1 MLKQPILAAV
11 DLGSNSFRLQVA
23 RVEGDQLYMLDGLRE
38 PVRLAAGITADK
50 YLDAEA
56 QQRALIALARFAE
69 RLRGLPREAVRA
81 VGTNSLRVAKNAADF
96 IPQAEHVLGFPIEVI
111 AGREEARLIYLGVAH
126 GLPQSKDNRLVMDI
140 GGGSTEFIIG
150 NGLTP
155 LKLESLYM
163 GCISFSNRFF
173 PDGKITKQNLKQ
185 AELAARIELQTI
197 VADYKGKWRQALGSS
212 GTAKT
217 IAEILE
223 LNGYSKGGIT
233 REGLE
238 KLRAHLLHTGDVQKL
253 DLQGLRPDRIHAL
266 AGGFAIMYAAFCEL
280 DIGYMD
286 AALGALR
293 EGVLYDLWGRF
304 HNNDM
309 RDITVRQ
316 FMQRY
321 HVDTRQAE
329 RVAKLAQTF
338 AQQFL
343 GGEDVSDSKN
353 WEAALHILNWAASLH
368 EIGISVAHSGYHKH
382 TAYITANADMP
393 GFSKKE
399 QARLSLLTLAQRG
412 SLNKLQGLPKNIEA
426 PARGTPAVPM
436 QNPVKKMPPDTARK
450 SGAESSGNPL
460 AYSARS
466 SGANIDPSADFALI
480 MSLRLAVLFY
490 RNRSDSSLPGLNGR
504 FSGTKFHLA
513 IDPDW
518 LAQNPLTETALHEE
532 VKQWKTLGVSLQIVA
547 GMN

>member
-1 MLKQPILAAV
+1 MRQQPVLAAV

-38 PVRLAAGITADK
+38 PVRLAAGLTADK

-56 QQRALIALARFAE
+56 QQRALAALGRFAE
-69 RLRGLPREAVRA
+69 RLRDLPREAVRV

-96 IPQAEHVLGFPIEVI
+96 IPQAEHTLGFPIEVI

-126 GLPQSKDNRLVMDI
+126 GLPQSKHNRLVIDI

-163 GCISFSNRFF
+163 GCVSFSSRFF

-185 AELAARIELQTI
+185 AELAARNELQTI
-197 VADYKGKWRQALGSS
+197 VADYKGQWQQALGSS
-212 GTAKT
+212 GTARA

-223 LNGYSKGGIT
+223 LNRYSKGGIT
-233 REGLE
+233 REGLD
-238 KLRAHLLHTGDVQKL
+238 KLRAHLLNAGDVHKL
-253 DLQGLRPDRIHAL
+253 NLQGLRPDRIPTL

-280 DIGYMD
+280 DITHMD
-286 AALGALR
+286 TALGALR
-293 EGVLYDLWGRF
+293 EGVLYDLLGRF

-309 RDITVRQ
+309 RNVTVQQ

-321 HVDTRQAE
+321 RVDAKQAG
-329 RVAKLAQTF
+329 RVAKLAQIF
-338 AQQFL
+338 AQQFF
-343 GGEDVSDSKN
+343 DSEID
-353 WEAALHILNWAASLH
+353 EAALHILNWAASLH

-412 SLNKLQGLPKNIEA
+412 SLNKLQGQLKNA
-426 PARGTPAVPM
+426 ADYV
-436 QNPVKKMPPDTARK
+436 
-450 SGAESSGNPL
+450 L
-460 AYSARS
+460 A
-466 SGANIDPSADFALI
+466 

-490 RNRSDSSLPGLNGR
+490 RNRSDSGLPALHGR
-504 FSGTKFHLA
+504 FSGTKFHLS

-518 LAQNPLTETALHEE
+518 LAQNPLTETALQDE
-532 VKQWKTLGVSLQIVA
+532 VKQWKALGVSLQVVE
-547 GMN
+547 G

>member
-1 MLKQPILAAV
+1 VRQQPVLAAV

-38 PVRLAAGITADK
+38 PVRLAAGLTADK

-56 QQRALIALARFAE
+56 QQRALAALGRFAE
-69 RLRGLPREAVRA
+69 RLRDLPREAVRV

-96 IPQAEHVLGFPIEVI
+96 IPQAEHTLGFPIEVI

-126 GLPQSKDNRLVMDI
+126 GLPQSKHNRLVIDI

-163 GCISFSNRFF
+163 GCVSFSSRFF

-185 AELAARIELQTI
+185 AELAARNELQTI
-197 VADYKGKWRQALGSS
+197 VADYKGQWQQALGSS
-212 GTAKT
+212 GTARA

-223 LNGYSKGGIT
+223 LNRYSKGGIT
-233 REGLE
+233 REGLD
-238 KLRAHLLHTGDVQKL
+238 KLRAHLLNAGDVHKL
-253 DLQGLRPDRIHAL
+253 NLQGLRPDRIPAL

-280 DIGYMD
+280 DITHMD
-286 AALGALR
+286 PALGALR
-293 EGVLYDLWGRF
+293 EGVLYDLLGRF

-309 RDITVRQ
+309 RNVTVQQ

-321 HVDTRQAE
+321 RVDAKQAG
-329 RVAKLAQTF
+329 RVAKLAQIF
-338 AQQFL
+338 AQQFF
-343 GGEDVSDSKN
+343 DSEID
-353 WEAALHILNWAASLH
+353 EAALHVLNWAASLH

-412 SLNKLQGLPKNIEA
+412 SLNKLQGQLKNA
-426 PARGTPAVPM
+426 ADYV
-436 QNPVKKMPPDTARK
+436 
-450 SGAESSGNPL
+450 L
-460 AYSARS
+460 A
-466 SGANIDPSADFALI
+466 

-490 RNRSDSSLPGLNGR
+490 RNRSDSGLPALHGR
-504 FSGTKFHLA
+504 FSGTKFHLS

-518 LAQNPLTETALHEE
+518 LAQNPLTETALQDE
-532 VKQWKTLGVSLQIVA
+532 VKQWKALGVSLQVVE
-547 GMN
+547 G